1 MILRCLY
8 LRGCCVMHAACSS
21 LWLKLLRPSA
31 FGYASAASS
40 NICLLDERV
49 EMLLLMDV
57 GSCLKI
63 VGGWLE
69 CTK

>member
-1 MILRCLY
+1 M
-8 LRGCCVMHAACSS
+8 GMFQFVAEVAA
-21 LWLKLLRPSA
+21 RPSA
-31 FGYASAASS
+31 FGYARAASS
-40 NICLLDERV
+40 NICLSDERV
-49 EMLLLMDV
+49 EMLLLMHV